1 METKTPEQTIEKQ
14 AVVDSSST
22 ETFSTETPP
31 IETAADSNT
40 RENETEE
47 ASAKILDNH
56 ETAEARLEAGAVDQ
70 PEVDSSEEEAEA
82 ELDDPITQLQKQLEE
97 SQAETQKNLEGWQR
111 AAADLANFK
120 RRQSEQ
126 STRLRADITSSIITD
141 VLAALDDLDLAFQ
154 HLPEGLNEQEANWVE
169 GFRLVQR
176 KLFKVLETNK
186 VQVVETEGQFDPNI
200 HEAVTYEE
208 SDDHESNMIIAELR
222 KGYKIGDRVLR
233 PALVRVAQ

>member
-1 METKTPEQTIEKQ
+1 METKTPEQTIEEQ
-14 AVVDSSST
+14 EVVDSSST
-22 ETFSTETPP
+22 ETFSTETSSV
-31 IETAADSNT
+31 ETLADATTRADETKAASDKT
-40 RENETEE
+40 
-47 ASAKILDNH
+47 LDNQ
-56 ETAEARLEAGAVDQ
+56 ETAEVRPEEGAVNQ
-70 PEVDSSEEEAEA
+70 PEVESSEEEAEA
-82 ELDDPITQLQKQLEE
+82 EPDDPITQLQKQLEE

-222 KGYKIGDRVLR
+222 KGYKIGDHVLR